1 MLLRELTSGLGDI
14 FQTQIDKSLEKVDAR
29 PTDSFGANQWDM
41 QFGQTHNADGTK
53 KAQPTGPGGP
63 VVDPNA
69 DPGAP
74 SASQTGNIDQTRIV
88 KPGKV
93 SYGQGFANK
102 TRNKPIKPQLMK
114 VLQNAARNTGV
125 NVIIFSGGQDVKGVG
140 TRRTG
145 STRHDDGWAADV
157 RVQDASGKNLST
169 NGADPLMNLFIM
181 NLKKAGGKGLGA
193 HPGYM
198 GGTGVHV
205 DLWGAS
211 KGAAMWGAG
220 GKGKPPKAIQ
230 AAWAGRM
237 PTTTAKA

>member
-29 PTDSFGANQWDM
+29 PTDSYGANQWDI
-41 QFGQTHNADGTK
+41 QFGQTHNPDGSK
-53 KAQPTGPGGP
+53 KTQPTVPGGQVDAQPGTGAQQ
-63 VVDPNA
+63 V
-69 DPGAP
+69 
-74 SASQTGNIDQTRIV
+74 GNIDQTRIV

-93 SYGQGFANK
+93 SYGQGFKNA
-102 TRNKPIKPQLMK
+102 TRNKPIKSQLMK
-114 VLQNAARNTGV
+114 VLQKAATNTGV
-125 NVIIFSGGQDVKGVG
+125 NVIIFSGGQDIKGQG
-140 TRRTG
+140 SRRTG

-169 NGADPLMNLFIM
+169 NGADPLMNLFIL

-220 GKGKPPKAIQ
+220 GKGKPPRAIQ
-230 AAWAGRM
+230 AAWAGKM